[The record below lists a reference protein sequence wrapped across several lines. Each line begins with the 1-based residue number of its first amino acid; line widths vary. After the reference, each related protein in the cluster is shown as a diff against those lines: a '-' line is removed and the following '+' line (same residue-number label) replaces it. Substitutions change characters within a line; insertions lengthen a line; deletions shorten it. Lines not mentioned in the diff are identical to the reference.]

1 MTQPHTLLPASRTAV
16 TWAICICIHLL
27 CATVAAARDSSYIAR
42 SESRMAFKLFANNDF
57 LSVIREYRD
66 KEYTYKCNRPICLG
80 IGASYRNSGMNF
92 SYGID
97 ALSPKGRGRTESFDK
112 QYSYYGKDFLI
123 DVIAQSYEGFYL
135 DSRREDGS
143 FPVFEDMCVMRAGV
157 SGMYVLNSER
167 FSLRAAFGN
176 REKQLR
182 PAGSLLVGGGASYIM
197 IRNMVRPD
205 GSPQTARPM
214 HGVMF
219 GPSVGYS
226 YCWVFL
232 KDLYV
237 NLGATLGIDFSA
249 GDIDWGIFPSAMPR
263 IGIGYDNSQ
272 WAVFMNYK
280 NHIVFPSISAD
291 DRIGISSGTITL
303 GCAYRIL

>member
-16 TWAICICIHLL
+16 TWAICICMHLL

-80 IGASYRNSGMNF
+80 I
-92 SYGID
+92 
-97 ALSPKGRGRTESFDK
+97 
-112 QYSYYGKDFLI
+112 
-123 DVIAQSYEGFYL
+123 
-135 DSRREDGS
+135 
-143 FPVFEDMCVMRAGV
+143 
-157 SGMYVLNSER
+157 
-167 FSLRAAFGN
+167 
-176 REKQLR
+176 
-182 PAGSLLVGGGASYIM
+182 GASYIM

-249 GDIDWGIFPSAMPR
+249 GDIDWGIFPSAVPR